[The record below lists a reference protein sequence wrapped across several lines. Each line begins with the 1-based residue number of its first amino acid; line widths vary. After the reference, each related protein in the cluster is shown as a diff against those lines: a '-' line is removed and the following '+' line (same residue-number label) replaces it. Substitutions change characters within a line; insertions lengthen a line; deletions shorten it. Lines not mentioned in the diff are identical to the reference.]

1 MDATPASGRL
11 VVVATPL
18 GNLGDLSERALAV
31 LAGADAL
38 YCEDT
43 RRTRQLLA
51 ARHIDAAGRLESLHE
66 HNEAQRAAEV
76 VARVARG
83 EVVALVSDAGTPLVS
98 DPGARV
104 VAAVAEAGLVVTTA
118 PGPSAVVAA
127 LSVSGLAAERFCFE
141 GFFPRRASEQRARLE
156 EWAREAR
163 TVVFFESPR
172 RLGATLAALAAR
184 FPERPAAV
192 VRELTKLY
200 EEVARGPLAEL
211 AARFAGEVRGEVVV
225 VLAGADAPEPPSRG
239 ALEEA
244 LGAALARGAST
255 REAVEEVAGALGV
268 ARREVYDVALSL
280 RRRP

>member
-1 MDATPASGRL
+1 MDVTPAGGRL

-31 LAGADAL
+31 LADADAL

-83 EVVALVSDAGTPLVS
+83 ETVALVSDAGTPLVS

-104 VAAVAEAGLVVTTA
+104 VAAVAEAGLAVTTA

-141 GFFPRRASEQRARLE
+141 GFFPRRVGEQRARLE
-156 EWAREAR
+156 EW
-163 TVVFFESPR
+163 
-172 RLGATLAALAAR
+172 
-184 FPERPAAV
+184 
-192 VRELTKLY
+192 
-200 EEVARGPLAEL
+200 
-211 AARFAGEVRGEVVV
+211 
-225 VLAGADAPEPPSRG
+225 
-239 ALEEA
+239 
-244 LGAALARGAST
+244 
-255 REAVEEVAGALGV
+255 
-268 ARREVYDVALSL
+268 
-280 RRRP
+280 